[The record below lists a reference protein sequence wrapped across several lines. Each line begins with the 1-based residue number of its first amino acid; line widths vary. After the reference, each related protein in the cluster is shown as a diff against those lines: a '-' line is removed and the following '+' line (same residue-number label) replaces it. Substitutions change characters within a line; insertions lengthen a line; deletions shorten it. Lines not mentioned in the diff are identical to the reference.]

1 MGEYLRKI
9 TLATTIS
16 LLSLGTVQANQAYG
30 AALFLG
36 KYGFGFNSEKFFS
49 SSDNSTVPSSVIFR
63 RNSSLNSSISTQ
75 TSVSK
80 SSIGET
86 LDKSTSNSDS
96 ASKSNINSPIKDD
109 LLKQKLE
116 QQLTSLAEAENL
128 NQQIQDNYQTFLDP
142 NNPNNIENENLPQIE
157 STLINEL
164 SKYTDP
170 DQINQD
176 IRDRYQGLVEP
187 ETEQTSLLAARKTLI
202 SSDNEIG
209 AEFNSTEL
217 DAAQVE
223 ESLAF
228 LQSEGWIEAS
238 PTQQQETIKFPLPLT
253 ISICLLIAWRAS
265 SVIIPV
271 LKALGYSIDQ
281 GIGEKYGSPKVP
293 DNAVSLH
300 DTTFKKVRSLAF
312 KAQKIASEKFGN
324 EEFMLYVRLKQQV
337 ERADKE
343 YKTIAEAIKLLE
355 VAISAQSS
363 FLKIESSEL
372 RFRSRKQ
379 QEFYCFVA
387 ENLEEDID
395 KDEFRNKIKRKLGE
409 IIPLLNSEEGR
420 SALQSYLKEVNALSQ
435 HSLGLKLLAL
445 FKKYQLADFTIL
457 KRISD
462 IIKQLEARD
471 LLDYKSLVVLILEHL
486 EVFEK
491 LAPIIGITEED
502 NSPETYAKMLQ
513 YMGLVHRHET
523 AYRDFARLIKLLK
536 DWQKPYKSLVTI
548 RDTYPANKYK
558 IPPEFTKE
566 IPGVA
571 IFKKYE
577 KYLESIG

>member
-96 ASKSNINSPIKDD
+96 ASKTNINSAIKDD

-116 QQLTSLAEAENL
+116 QQLNSLADAENL
-128 NQQIQDNYQTFLDP
+128 NQQIKDNYQTFLDR
-142 NNPNNIENENLPQIE
+142 NNIESENLQQIE
-157 STLINEL
+157 STLINEFG
-164 SKYTDP
+164 KYTDP

-176 IRDRYQGLVEP
+176 IRDRYQGLVEA
-187 ETEQTSLLAARKTLI
+187 ETEQTSLLAARKMLI
-202 SSDNEIG
+202 SSNNEIG

-217 DAAQVE
+217 DAVQVE
-223 ESLAF
+223 ESLAL
-228 LQSEGWIEAS
+228 LQAQGWIKAS

-253 ISICLLIAWRAS
+253 ISICLLIAWRS
-265 SVIIPV
+265 SSIIVPL

-324 EEFMLYVRLKQQV
+324 EEFILYVRLKQQV
-337 ERADKE
+337 QRADKE

-355 VAISAQSS
+355 VAIAAQSS
-363 FLKIESSEL
+363 FLKIESTEL

-379 QEFYCFVA
+379 QEFYQFVA
-387 ENLEEDID
+387 DNLEDDID
-395 KDEFRNKIKRKLGE
+395 KDEFRNKIKQKLAE

-420 SALQSYLKEVNALSQ
+420 AALQSYLKEVIAISQ
-435 HSLGLKLLAL
+435 HNLGLKLLAL

-457 KRISD
+457 KSISD

-502 NSPETYAKMLQ
+502 NCPETYAKMMQ

-523 AYRDFARLIKLLK
+523 AYRDFAKLIKLLK

-548 RDTYPANKYK
+548 RDTYPADKYRV
-558 IPPEFTKE
+558 PPEFTKE

-571 IFKKYE
+571 IFRKYE